1 MNSNKLSAITNVVRT
16 NATRIAC
23 LVLASATLTM
33 VANGAQAGESVDA
46 PRHMVVSFKDLN
58 LSSTEGAAVLY
69 RRIKH
74 AAQEVCGD
82 GDGSRLSRS
91 HLTLTCVN
99 QAVSRAVAQVNNPM
113 LTSLYNVKTGK
124 ADKQEP
130 TLARAR

>member
-1 MNSNKLSAITNVVRT
+1 M
-16 NATRIAC
+16 
-23 LVLASATLTM
+23 LASAPLAM
-33 VANGAQAGESVDA
+33 VANGARAGEPVEA
-46 PRHMVVSFKDLN
+46 PRHMVVSFTDLN

-69 RRIKH
+69 GRIKH

-82 GDGSRLSRS
+82 RDGSRLSRS

-99 QAVSRAVAQVNNPM
+99 QAVSRAVAQVNNPI
-113 LTSLYNVKTGK
+113 LTGLYNVKTAK